1 MMNKK
6 YKVLYED
13 VQIGVLTID
22 ENLYVFIPDEKVISK
37 LKDSGKNVLNCLR
50 EKIEAKTIPFFET
63 RILDSKRFKN
73 ISIGYHTDPYKLIE
87 ESYS

>member
-1 MMNKK
+1 MSKK

-13 VQIGVLTID
+13 VQIGILSIE
-22 ENLYVFIPDEKVISK
+22 ENSYVYVPNEEEIAR
-37 LKDSGKNVLNCLR
+37 LNKNGNRVLNCLR

-63 RILDSKRFKN
+63 RIIDAKRFKN
-73 ISIGYHTDPYKLIE
+73 VSVGYHTDPYQLVE

>member
-1 MMNKK
+1 MNKK

-13 VQIGVLTID
+13 VQIGVLTIE
-22 ENLYVFIPDEKVISK
+22 ENLYVYIPDEKTILK
-37 LKDSGKNVLNCLR
+37 LNDSGKKVLNCLR

-63 RILDSKRFKN
+63 RISDSKRFKN
-73 ISIGYHTDPYKLIE
+73 VSIGYHTDPYELIE